1 MLKEAMT
8 DEAVDEPAVSLSGE
22 PARKAPDPA
31 GGTVTGDVGDDLPGD
46 VGDDLPGDAADAA
59 PGDAVDGLVSAGAEG
74 LPGDVGY
81 GDDLDPAR
89 CIVIVPVRTHV
100 EEECAVGLAELQA
113 RGYMVRQVIGQTAI
127 DYARSKMATDAL
139 EAGFEEIMWIDSD
152 VGFTADDVE
161 VLRRHRLPMVSGIYP
176 QKGHR
181 ALASHL
187 LPETEHLV
195 FGIGGGLIEIL
206 YAAGGFLL
214 THRRVY
220 EAIRE
225 HEQLPYCNER
235 FGGAFTPYFWPM
247 VVPDEDGHWY
257 LAEDFA
263 FCERARRAGFAVMA
277 DTRIRLQ
284 HIGRIAYSWED
295 AGSDRPR
302 YASYGFSV
310 TR

>member
-1 MLKEAMT
+1 MLT
-8 DEAVDEPAVSLSGE
+8 DGMAPLPADGAAVDPRGVIVTVASG
-22 PARKAPDPA
+22 
-31 GGTVTGDVGDDLPGD
+31 GG
-46 VGDDLPGDAADAA
+46 A
-59 PGDAVDGLVSAGAEG
+59 SG
-74 LPGDVGY
+74 LPVASGNGERPDSS
-81 GDDLDPAR
+81 R

-100 EEECAVGLAELQA
+100 EEECAAGLAELQG
-113 RGYMVRQVIGQTAI
+113 RGYHIRQVVGQTAI
-127 DYARSKMATDAL
+127 DYARSKLASDAL
-139 EAGFEEIMWIDSD
+139 DSGYEEIMWIDSD
-152 VGFTADDVE
+152 VGFAAADVE
-161 VLRRHRLPMVSGIYP
+161 LLRSHQLPVVSGIYP

-187 LPETEHLV
+187 LPDTDRLV
-195 FGIGGGLIEIL
+195 FGVGGGLVEIL

-225 HEQLPYCNER
+225 HEQLPYCNAR
-235 FGGAFTPYFWPM
+235 FGGGFTPYFWPM
-247 VVPDEDGHWY
+247 VVPDGAGSWY

-263 FCERARRAGFAVMA
+263 FSERARRAGFAVMA

-284 HIGRIAYSWED
+284 HVGRIAYMWED

-302 YASYGFSV
+302 YASYTFSV